1 MWYTEKSPELTF
13 SGFTGASI
21 FHWLNEK
28 AQNRLLK
35 HKYTPEDIV
44 SGQTFSIF

>member
-28 AQNRLLK
+28 SQNRLFK
-35 HKYTPEDIV
+35 QKYTPEKNV
-44 SGQTFSIF
+44 SDQPF